1 MKKVALWTL
10 IVLIMATA
18 AMATAN
24 ASGKPTEDEAPYLQ
38 LMSALKWY
46 DLSDRQQELYVRG
59 FLETLSFFAHGSS
72 ARDTKTAQS
81 FSDWTA
87 CAERE
92 PAKRW
97 TIMLE
102 WVFGKLETSG
112 AWQCFEVS
120 EAICKKYTGKGDGQ
134 WKPVQLVSSNE
145 WKKLSPQDREVYAIA
160 YAETGDLMLRR
171 TKQDSNAH
179 RLENCMKNGGDR
191 RFFTA
196 AKDIS
201 VETQYPMPWSV
212 ARALGNTCH

>member
-1 MKKVALWTL
+1 ML

-18 AMATAN
+18 GMATAN
-24 ASGKPTEDEAPYLQ
+24 TTDKPKKGETKYLQ

-46 DLSDRQQELYVRG
+46 DLSDRQQELYVKG
-59 FLETLSFFAHGSS
+59 FLETLSFFAYGSS
-72 ARDTKTAQS
+72 ARDTESAQS

-92 PAKRW
+92 PVKRW
-97 TIMLE
+97 TIMIE

-112 AWQCFEVS
+112 AWQCFEAS
-120 EAICKKYTGKGDGQ
+120 EVICKKYVGKGDGQ
-134 WKPVQLVSSNE
+134 WKPVQLVSSTE
-145 WKKLSPQDREVYAIA
+145 WKNFTTQDREVYAIA

-171 TKQDSNAH
+171 TKQDSNANK
-179 RLENCMKNGGDR
+179 LENCMKNGGDQ

-212 ARALGNTCH
+212 ARALGDTCH